1 VRVTYLDTQMEL
13 VEKLREP
20 LYIAQ
25 LIEQPES

>member
-13 VEKLREP
+13 VEKLGEP

>member
-1 VRVTYLDTQMEL
+1 LEL
-13 VEKLREP
+13 VEKLGEP